1 MVLICNSLHRFYSN
15 NPGHRVEQDS
25 ISELKWNALISA
37 SPSECG
43 NGDPFKASVAIVASS
58 PAVAKTYPR
67 ESFSPLLELEPSK
80 VLTLLICAIL
90 AIKKGANL
98 WSDCLF
104 SSHDPW
110 PRSSEGLIRWLSD
123 LEQNW
128 SELFPVVWRAGEAES
143 AYRKSLQGKEANPQH
158 LNLLRRTAWLRLI
171 EIKRT
176 ECQWSSGSVQR
187 MLECQAPCCVW
198 VNAVSF
204 FLSKKERKKM
214 KRNAS
219 LFRAPSNPSPWP
231 APICFHLVRHE
242 GMYTVSLSF
251 WRLSGKCSMGLCLY
265 STPGRG
271 RSHQLWLFYKTVSR
285 FIPHIFITVIQWK
298 C

>member
-43 NGDPFKASVAIVASS
+43 NGDPFKASVTIVASS

-204 FLSKKERKKM
+204 FLSFKKRKKENEAKRKFVPSSEQ
-214 KRNAS
+214 S
-219 LFRAPSNPSPWP
+219 LTLACAHLFPLSATRGHVHCLALVLATVREVFNGALSLLQYTRTGTQPP
-231 APICFHLVRHE
+231 ALAV
-242 GMYTVSLSF
+242 L
-251 WRLSGKCSMGLCLY
+251 
-265 STPGRG
+265 
-271 RSHQLWLFYKTVSR
+271 
-285 FIPHIFITVIQWK
+285 
-298 C
+298 